1 MCFLDDGKSANSGL
15 ITLASV
21 DMITRLRR
29 EPSLVLLVSFFEIYS
44 GKLFDLLNDRRSL
57 AARED
62 AKQNV
67 VIVGLKEKA
76 VRVAPIANIGGP
88 SRPMMQ
94 LLF

>member
-1 MCFLDDGKSANSGL
+1 MMGPANDDGKSPNSGL

-57 AARED
+57 AA
-62 AKQNV
+62 
-67 VIVGLKEKA
+67 
-76 VRVAPIANIGGP
+76 VRRRTEGNCDCFSSLHSALH
-88 SRPMMQ
+88 RC
-94 LLF
+94 